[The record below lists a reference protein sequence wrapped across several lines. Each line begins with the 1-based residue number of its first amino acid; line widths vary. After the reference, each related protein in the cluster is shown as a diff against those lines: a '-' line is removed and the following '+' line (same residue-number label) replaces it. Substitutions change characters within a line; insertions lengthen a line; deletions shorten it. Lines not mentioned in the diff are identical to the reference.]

1 MGGKKR
7 AAERERPDK
16 SDPVYVL
23 GEVIRDLRTS
33 KDLSQRDLAA
43 LTEVERSTIAY
54 VELGTRSPSVATLF
68 ELSRALGVRASD
80 LLMEVERRLAAG

>member
-7 AAERERPDK
+7 PVKRQRPVQ

-23 GEVIRDLRTS
+23 GEVLRELRAHRN
-33 KDLSQRDLAA
+33 LSQRALAA

-54 VELGTRSPSVATLF
+54 IELGTRSPSVATLF
-68 ELSRALGVRASD
+68 ELARALDVRSSD
-80 LLMEVERRLAAG
+80 ILAEVERRLARK